1 MVMKKNHIWKG
12 MRFVFFFQ
20 TSNIHPIKQ
29 KYKSWKE
36 TLYFYYIKYFKNQ
49 KILKMEKKKK
59 KKTWNKHK
67 RKKVKTRKIIKKEW
81 KKMKQG
87 NGNIKK

>member
-1 MVMKKNHIWKG
+1 
-12 MRFVFFFQ
+12 
-20 TSNIHPIKQ
+20 
-29 KYKSWKE
+29 
-36 TLYFYYIKYFKNQ
+36 
-49 KILKMEKKKK
+49 MEKKKK
-59 KKTWNKHK
+59 KKTLNKHK